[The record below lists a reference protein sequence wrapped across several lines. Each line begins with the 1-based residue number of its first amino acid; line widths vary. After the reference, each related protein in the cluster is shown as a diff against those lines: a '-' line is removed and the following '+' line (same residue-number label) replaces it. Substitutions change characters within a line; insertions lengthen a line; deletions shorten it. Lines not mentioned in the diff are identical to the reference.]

1 MIGLCSAA
9 IGILLALAAPAAAEL
24 IVMQLSQEVR
34 VMVETIRGPK
44 HGVVVVAMISCGR
57 LFLRPLADDAQFLTA
72 QLCDF
77 S

>member
-1 MIGLCSAA
+1 MSV
-9 IGILLALAAPAAAEL
+9 LLALAAPSAAEL

-34 VMVETIRGPK
+34 VMVEAIRGPK

-57 LFLRPLADDAQFLTA
+57 LFLRPLADDAQLLTA
-72 QLCDF
+72 QLRDF